1 MSLKLDGLFGSLDTF
16 EICLDKKVKE
26 TAFRFVHEEDLLEKD
41 KSSTDNIN
49 DSRPMLTKQF
59 SKVVKFF

>member
-16 EICLDKKVKE
+16 EICLDKVKE